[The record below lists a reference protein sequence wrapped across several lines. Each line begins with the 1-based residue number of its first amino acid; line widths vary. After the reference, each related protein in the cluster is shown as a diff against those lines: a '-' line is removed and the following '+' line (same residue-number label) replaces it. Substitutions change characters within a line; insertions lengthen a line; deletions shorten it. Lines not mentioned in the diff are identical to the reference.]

1 MREVTHD
8 HVAKGSHAVVYTT
21 DENWAVTET
30 EQLGYAL
37 VTLHFPNGTIVTAR
51 GDPMAYTLPDGY
63 QVEVAIAYVDAGG
76 NPATVDGNVTWSS
89 SDPTILTVTA
99 DTTVAQQMQAIV
111 AATGALGNAQVQA
124 SADADL
130 GSGITTLNTLMD
142 VTVVAGQA
150 VSGTIQPVG
159 AAEPIPPARAGS
171 KSSKK

>member
-1 MREVTHD
+1 
-8 HVAKGSHAVVYTT
+8 
-21 DENWAVTET
+21 
-30 EQLGYAL
+30 
-37 VTLHFPNGTIVTAR
+37 
-51 GDPMAYTLPDGY
+51 MAYTLPDGY

>member
-1 MREVTHD
+1 
-8 HVAKGSHAVVYTT
+8 
-21 DENWAVTET
+21 
-30 EQLGYAL
+30 
-37 VTLHFPNGTIVTAR
+37 
-51 GDPMAYTLPDGY
+51 
-63 QVEVAIAYVDAGG
+63 
-76 NPATVDGNVTWSS
+76 VDGNVTWSS